1 MQKKK
6 KRAQDRKISEK
17 AQMEKVRKES
27 NNMEGKLR
35 GAMLGNTGC
44 PKEGVDWISGSLT
57 GSFFIGAF
65 YGIEVHL
72 TMFFDNIED
81 KIEYTGSEIGYT
93 NVFGRSG
100 VEVTGTA
107 SISLTYVM
115 YT

>member
-1 MQKKK
+1 
-6 KRAQDRKISEK
+6 
-17 AQMEKVRKES
+17 
-27 NNMEGKLR
+27 
-35 GAMLGNTGC
+35 
-44 PKEGVDWISGSLT
+44 
-57 GSFFIGAF
+57 
-65 YGIEVHL
+65 
-72 TMFFDNIED
+72 MFFDNIED